1 MLLFVRRVK
10 ERLGAI
16 VPQAAAATAGGTFF
30 CGGISEWGG
39 HWWIGNGTDVET
51 KSMKPPKK
59 KHRMVSIAVIA
70 VSL

>member
-16 VPQAAAATAGGTFF
+16 VPQGAAATAGGALF

-39 HWWIGNGTDVET
+39 FLVDWQWHRCRDNVDET
-51 KSMKPPKK
+51 P
-59 KHRMVSIAVIA
+59 
-70 VSL
+70 